1 LFVFALAACNLDT
14 GGVLINPGLSDHS
27 KMMNAG
33 RDLEDGLSSRVDM
46 AFKLQ
51 TDQTYPVSRRRIQ
64 KQDESK
70 TVTPFIRNDYLS
82 TEHTQD
88 NARSLAIVNN

>member
-1 LFVFALAACNLDT
+1 VVKSDLRIRLFGFLALAACNLDT

-27 KMMNAG
+27 KMVDAG

-51 TDQTYPVSRRRIQ
+51 TAD
-64 KQDESK
+64 
-70 TVTPFIRNDYLS
+70 
-82 TEHTQD
+82 
-88 NARSLAIVNN
+88 